1 MNEKTFTQSILTLIF
16 IFSLIP
22 TILSS
27 QTATT
32 TTVYVNP
39 QLTTTQIGETFS
51 INISITQVTNLTAWE
66 IKLYYLNTILNG
78 TKATEGPFL
87 KTAGSTFFWVL
98 SLTDNY
104 NATHGLIHLTCTLT
118 GTGPGA
124 TGDGTLATITFKAKN
139 GGNTPLT
146 LTSTKLLDAQDPP
159 QQIPHTTTDG
169 TVQVIGIKDIA
180 VLSVNP
186 LKTIVGQGYTMQINV
201 TVANQGDYMETFNV
215 TLYANT
221 TTIKTREITLT
232 SLNSTTITFTWNTTG
247 FVKGNYTLW
256 AYAEPVQGETDTEDN
271 TLTDGI
277 VIVTIPG
284 DVDGDHWVFL
294 YDAVKLLSRY
304 GAKEGDPQYDSLYDI
319 DEDGRIFL
327 YDAVILLAHYGERN
341 P

>member
-146 LTSTKLLDAQDPP
+146 LTSTKLLDAQDPT

-232 SLNSTTITFTWNTTG
+232 SLNSTTITYTWNTTG

-256 AYAEPVQGETDTEDN
+256 AYAEPVQGETDTDDN
-271 TLTDGI
+271 TFVDG
-277 VIVTIPG
+277 VVKVTIPG
-284 DVDGDHWVFL
+284 DVDGDFKVKMDDIVAL
-294 YDAVKLLSRY
+294 CDAFGSTIGKPKYKPNL
-304 GAKEGDPQYDSLYDI
+304 DI
-319 DEDGRIFL
+319 DCDGKISM
-327 YDAVILLAHYGERN
+327 DEIVIACTNFGKHY